1 LAPSCDSTG
10 GHGIQP
16 CPLFFR
22 SVLGLHSRIIYYE
35 DTMSPPLSLSSIA
48 LALACCAT
56 PALAVDGHYQT
67 KTPYAPQQDPAT
79 YAVPPAGFQPIFT
92 QLVARHG
99 SRGLTGM
106 KGDAALYAMWRQADA
121 QNALTPLGRALGPDI
136 LALMQANALLGYGV
150 AGIER
155 PGYGNLSQ
163 TGIAEHQQLAA
174 RLLARLPA
182 LFAQVGQ
189 DAVTAPRQLVTIHSG
204 VDRARDSARFFTQ
217 SLLEH
222 APALAPLL
230 YLPPAP
236 APYPQGRASVLQP
249 DGVNRFL
256 LYAHKLAPQTD
267 LVADRSNPHYATY
280 AASQAYQ
287 YYARTKQLH
296 ALMDA
301 PARLPAAGA
310 HARHVLE
317 RLFAHAF
324 LDQLERGAAS
334 YADTGNYT
342 FTSAD
347 GKLTRTMTGS
357 GKTVIRSLNA
367 AATTLYELYA
377 IAAGMR
383 HEVQADFNRYMP
395 AEDARYYAYIADH
408 EDFYQKGPATTA
420 SAGVT
425 WRFALAL
432 REDFFK
438 EVDALARGDLRHAAK
453 LRFTHAEM
461 LIPLASAMGLPG
473 AQTPLPASASYSYAG
488 NPWRGQNVSPLAA
501 NMQWDVYRNGEG
513 QLIVRLLYNEK
524 ETAFQASCDEARI
537 APGSVFYDYAQ
548 LKACYGHVAVP

>member
-1 LAPSCDSTG
+1 
-10 GHGIQP
+10 
-16 CPLFFR
+16 
-22 SVLGLHSRIIYYE
+22 
-35 DTMSPPLSLSSIA
+35 MPLSLPLSSVPLA
-48 LALACCAT
+48 LALYAS
-56 PALAVDGHYQT
+56 PALAVDGYYQT
-67 KTPYAPQQDPAT
+67 KTPYAPQQDQAT
-79 YAVPPAGFQPIFT
+79 YAAPPAGFQPIYT

-99 SRGLTGM
+99 ARGLTGM
-106 KGDAALYAMWRQADA
+106 KSDAALYAMWKQAAA
-121 QNALTPLGRALGPDI
+121 QDALTPLGRELGPDI

-163 TGIAEHQQLAA
+163 TGIEEHRQLAV
-174 RLLARLPA
+174 RMLARLPT

-189 DAVTAPRQLVTIHSG
+189 DAATAPRQLVTIHSG

-236 APYPQGRASVLQP
+236 APYPQGRAPVLQP

-267 LVADRSNPHYATY
+267 FVADRATTYFAAY

-287 YYARTKQLH
+287 HYIRTKRLDT
-296 ALMDA
+296 LMTP
-301 PARLPAAGA
+301 PARQPAAA
-310 HARHVLE
+310 KHARQVLE
-317 RLFAHAF
+317 RLFTPAF
-324 LDQLERGAAS
+324 LAQFNGGATS
-334 YADTGNYT
+334 YADTGSYT

-347 GKLTRTMTGS
+347 GKLTRTLKGS
-357 GKTVIRSLNA
+357 GKTAIRSVNA

-383 HEVQADFNRYMP
+383 HEVKADFSRYMP
-395 AEDARYYAYIADH
+395 ADDARYYASVADH
-408 EDFYQKGPATTA
+408 EDFYKKGPSTTD

-425 WRFALAL
+425 WRFAAAL
-432 REDFFK
+432 REDFFR
-438 EVDALARGDLRHAAK
+438 EVDALAAGDLRHAAK

-461 LIPLASAMGLPG
+461 IIPLASAMGL
-473 AQTPLPASASYSYAG
+473 QQVLPPSASYGYD
-488 NPWRGQNVSPLAA
+488 NHPWRGQTVSPLAA
-501 NMQWDVYRNGEG
+501 NMQWDVYRNGDG

-524 ETAFQASCDEARI
+524 ETPFQASCDSARI
-537 APGSVFYDYAQ
+537 APGSVFYDYTG
-548 LKACYGHVAVP
+548 LKACYDHVAAK

>member
-1 LAPSCDSTG
+1 M
-10 GHGIQP
+10 
-16 CPLFFR
+16 PLLF
-22 SVLGLHSRIIYYE
+22 
-35 DTMSPPLSLSSIA
+35 PLSSIA
-48 LALACCAT
+48 LALALHASPVLAT
-56 PALAVDGHYQT
+56 EGHYQT

-79 YAVPPAGFQPIFT
+79 YAAPPAGFQPIYT

-106 KGDAALYAMWRQADA
+106 KSDAALYAMWQQAAA
-121 QNALTPLGRALGPDI
+121 QDALTPLGRELGPDI
-136 LALMQANALLGYGV
+136 LALMKANALLGYGV
-150 AGIER
+150 AGIEK

-163 TGIAEHQQLAA
+163 TGIEEHRQLAV
-174 RLLARLPA
+174 RMLARLPA

-189 DAVTAPRQLVTIHSG
+189 DAATAPRQLVTIDSG

-236 APYPQGRASVLQP
+236 APYPQGRKAVPQA

-267 LVADRSNPHYATY
+267 LVADRASPYYATY

-287 YYARTKQLH
+287 YYERTKQLH
-296 ALMDA
+296 ALMAA
-301 PARLPAAGA
+301 PARLPAAAA

-317 RLFAHAF
+317 RLFAPAF

-334 YADTGNYT
+334 YADTGSYT

-347 GKLTRTMTGS
+347 GQLTRTMTGS

-367 AATTLYELYA
+367 AATKLYELYA
-377 IAAGMR
+377 ITAGMH
-383 HEVQADFNRYMP
+383 HEVPADFSRYMP

-408 EDFYQKGPATTA
+408 EDFYQKGPATTN
-420 SAGVT
+420 SPGVT

-432 REDFFK
+432 RDDFFK
-438 EVDALARGDLRHAAK
+438 EVDALASGDLRHAAK

-461 LIPLASAMGLPG
+461 IIPLASAMGLKE
-473 AQTPLPASASYSYAG
+473 ALAPLPASDSDSHAG
-488 NPWRGQNVSPLAA
+488 PRWRGQSISPLAA
-501 NMQWDVYRNGEG
+501 NMQWDVYRNGAG

-524 ETAFQASCDEARI
+524 ETPFQAACDGARI
-537 APGSVFYDYAQ
+537 APGSVFYDYAG
-548 LKACYGHVAVP
+548 LKACYGHVATP

>member
-1 LAPSCDSTG
+1 MPPS
-10 GHGIQP
+10 
-16 CPLFFR
+16 L
-22 SVLGLHSRIIYYE
+22 
-35 DTMSPPLSLSSIA
+35 PLSGIA
-48 LALACCAT
+48 LALALHASS
-56 PALAVDGHYQT
+56 ALAVDGHYQT

-79 YAVPPAGFQPIFT
+79 YAAPPAGFQPIFT

-121 QNALTPLGRALGPDI
+121 QDGLTPLGRELGPDI
-136 LALMQANALLGYGV
+136 LALMRANALLGYGV

-163 TGIAEHQQLAA
+163 TGIEEHRQLAV

-182 LFAQVGQ
+182 LFAQAGQ
-189 DAVTAPRQLVTIHSG
+189 DAATAPRQLVTIHSG

-230 YLPPAP
+230 TMPPAP
-236 APYPQGRASVLQP
+236 APYPQGRPPGVPPIRQP

-267 LVADRSNPHYATY
+267 LVTDRGDPYYATY
-280 AASQAYQ
+280 GASQAYQ
-287 YYARTKQLH
+287 RYLRTKGLH

-301 PARLPAAGA
+301 PARLPAAAA

-317 RLFAHAF
+317 RLFTPAF
-324 LDQLERGAAS
+324 LDQLDRGASS
-334 YADTGNYT
+334 YADTGSHT

-347 GKLTRTMTGS
+347 GKFTRTLTGS

-367 AATTLYELYA
+367 AATKLYELYA
-377 IAAGMR
+377 ISAGLR
-383 HEVQADFNRYMP
+383 HEVPADFSRYMP
-395 AEDARYYAYIADH
+395 ADDARYYASVADH
-408 EDFYQKGPATTA
+408 EDFYAKGPAATD

-432 REDFFK
+432 REDFFQ

-473 AQTPLPASASYSYAG
+473 AQTPLPATTPYSHAN
-488 NPWRGQNVSPLAA
+488 NPWRGAQVSPLAA
-501 NMQWDVYRNGEG
+501 NMQWDVYRNDAG

-524 ETAFQASCDEARI
+524 ETSFQAACEGARI
-537 APGSVFYDYAQ
+537 APGSVFYDYARLQ
-548 LKACYGHVAVP
+548 ACYGHVAAR

>member
-1 LAPSCDSTG
+1 M
-10 GHGIQP
+10 
-16 CPLFFR
+16 PL
-22 SVLGLHSRIIYYE
+22 LL
-35 DTMSPPLSLSSIA
+35 PLSSIA
-48 LALACCAT
+48 LALALYAS
-56 PALAVDGHYQT
+56 PVLAVEGHYQT

-79 YAVPPAGFQPIFT
+79 YAAPPAGFQPIYT

-106 KGDAALYAMWRQADA
+106 KSDAALYAMWQQAAA
-121 QNALTPLGRALGPDI
+121 QDALTPLGRELGPDI
-136 LALMQANALLGYGV
+136 LALMKANALLGYGV
-150 AGIER
+150 AGIEK

-163 TGIAEHQQLAA
+163 TGIEEHRQLAV
-174 RLLARLPA
+174 RMLARLPA

-189 DAVTAPRQLVTIHSG
+189 DAATAPRQLVTIDSG

-236 APYPQGRASVLQP
+236 APYPQGRKAVPQA

-256 LYAHKLAPQTD
+256 LYAHKLAPRTD
-267 LVADRSNPHYATY
+267 LVADRANPYYATY

-287 YYARTKQLH
+287 YYERTKQLH

-301 PARLPAAGA
+301 PARLPAAAA

-317 RLFAHAF
+317 RLFAPAF
-324 LDQLERGAAS
+324 LDQLERDAAS
-334 YADTGNYT
+334 YADTGSYT

-347 GKLTRTMTGS
+347 GQLTRTMTGS
-357 GKTVIRSLNA
+357 GKTAIRSLNA
-367 AATTLYELYA
+367 AATKLYELYA

-383 HEVQADFNRYMP
+383 HEVPADFSRYMP
-395 AEDARYYAYIADH
+395 AEDARYYADIADH
-408 EDFYQKGPATTA
+408 EDFYQKGPGSTT

-432 REDFFK
+432 RDDFFK
-438 EVDALARGDLRHAAK
+438 EVDALAKGDLRHAAK

-461 LIPLASAMGLPG
+461 IIPLASALGLKE
-473 AQTPLPASASYSYAG
+473 ALAPLPAPASDSHDG
-488 NPWRGQNVSPLAA
+488 PRWRGQSISPLAA
-501 NMQWDVYRNGEG
+501 NMQWDVYRNGTG

-524 ETAFQASCDEARI
+524 ETDFQAACDGARI
-537 APGSVFYDYAQ
+537 APGSVFYDYAG
-548 LKACYGHVAVP
+548 LKACYGHVAAK

>member
-1 LAPSCDSTG
+1 MP
-10 GHGIQP
+10 QP
-16 CPLFFR
+16 L
-22 SVLGLHSRIIYYE
+22 
-35 DTMSPPLSLSSIA
+35 PLSSML
-48 LALACCAT
+48 LALAACAS
-56 PALAVDGHYQT
+56 PALAVDGYYQS

-79 YAVPPAGFQPIFT
+79 YAAPPAGFQPIFT

-99 SRGLTGM
+99 ARGLTGM
-106 KGDAALYAMWRQADA
+106 KGDAALYAMWRQAAA
-121 QNALTPLGRALGPDI
+121 QDALTPLGRALGPDI
-136 LALMQANALLGYGV
+136 LALMKANALLGHGV

-163 TGIAEHQQLAA
+163 TGIDEHRQLAA

-189 DAVTAPRQLVTIHSG
+189 DAATAPRQLVTIHSG
-204 VDRARDSARFFTQ
+204 VERARDSARFFTQ

-230 YLPPAP
+230 ILPPAP
-236 APYPQGRASVLQP
+236 APYPQGRTPAPPP

-267 LVADRSNPHYATY
+267 WVADRADPHYATY

-287 YYARTKQLH
+287 RYERTKQLH

-301 PARLPAAGA
+301 PAREPEAAA

-317 RLFAHAF
+317 RLFTPAF
-324 LDQLERGAAS
+324 LGQFEDGRVS
-334 YADTGNYT
+334 YADTGSYT

-357 GKTVIRSLNA
+357 GKTVIRSRNA
-367 AATTLYELYA
+367 AATKLYELYA

-383 HEVQADFNRYMP
+383 HEVAADFSRYMP
-395 AEDARYYAYIADH
+395 AEDARYYAAVADH
-408 EDFYQKGPATTA
+408 EDFYQKGPATTE
-420 SAGVT
+420 SSGVT

-432 REDFFK
+432 REDFFN

-461 LIPLASAMGLPG
+461 IIPLASALGLQQALPPG
-473 AQTPLPASASYSYAG
+473 TSYNYTDS
-488 NPWRGQNVSPLAA
+488 PWRGQSVSPLAA
-501 NMQWDVYRNGEG
+501 NLQWDVYRNGQGE
-513 QLIVRLLYNEK
+513 LIVRLLYNER
-524 ETAFQASCDEARI
+524 ETPFQPACDGARI

-548 LKACYGHVAVP
+548 LKSCYGHVAAQ

>member
-1 LAPSCDSTG
+1 M
-10 GHGIQP
+10 
-16 CPLFFR
+16 PL
-22 SVLGLHSRIIYYE
+22 LL
-35 DTMSPPLSLSSIA
+35 PLSSIA
-48 LALACCAT
+48 LALALHAS
-56 PALAVDGHYQT
+56 PVLAIEGHYQT

-79 YAVPPAGFQPIFT
+79 YAAPPAGFQPIYT

-106 KGDAALYAMWRQADA
+106 KNDAALYAMWQQAAA
-121 QNALTPLGRALGPDI
+121 QDALTPLGRELGPDI
-136 LALMQANALLGYGV
+136 LVLMKANALLGYGV
-150 AGIER
+150 AGIEK

-163 TGIAEHQQLAA
+163 TGIEEHRQLAV
-174 RLLARLPA
+174 RMLARLPT

-189 DAVTAPRQLVTIHSG
+189 DAATAPRQLVTIDSG
-204 VDRARDSARFFTQ
+204 VDRARDSARFFTR

-230 YLPPAP
+230 YMPPAP
-236 APYPQGRASVLQP
+236 APYPQGRKAVPQA

-267 LVADRSNPHYATY
+267 LVADRASQYYATY

-287 YYARTKQLH
+287 YYERTKQLH

-301 PARLPAAGA
+301 PARLPAAAA

-317 RLFAHAF
+317 RLFAPAF

-334 YADTGNYT
+334 YADTGSYT

-347 GKLTRTMTGS
+347 GQLTRTMTGS

-367 AATTLYELYA
+367 AATKLYELYA

-383 HEVQADFNRYMP
+383 HEAPADFSRYMP

-408 EDFYQKGPATTA
+408 EDFYQKGPATTN
-420 SAGVT
+420 SPGVT

-432 REDFFK
+432 RDDFFK
-438 EVDALARGDLRHAAK
+438 EVDALASGDLRHAAK

-461 LIPLASAMGLPG
+461 IIPLASAMGLKE
-473 AQTPLPASASYSYAG
+473 ALAPLPASASDSHAG
-488 NPWRGQNVSPLAA
+488 PRWRGQSISPLAA
-501 NMQWDVYRNGEG
+501 NMQWDVYRNGAG

-524 ETAFQASCDEARI
+524 ETPFQAACDGARI
-537 APGSVFYDYAQ
+537 APGSVFYDYAA
-548 LKACYGHVAVP
+548 LKACYGHVATP

>member
-1 LAPSCDSTG
+1 MPPPFPFSSMLLALSLHAS
-10 GHGIQP
+10 
-16 CPLFFR
+16 
-22 SVLGLHSRIIYYE
+22 SVL
-35 DTMSPPLSLSSIA
+35 
-48 LALACCAT
+48 
-56 PALAVDGHYQT
+56 AVEGHYQT
-67 KTPYAPQQDPAT
+67 KTPYAPQQDTAT
-79 YAVPPAGFQPIFT
+79 YAAPPAGFQPIYT

-106 KGDAALYAMWRQADA
+106 KSDAALYAMWQQAAA
-121 QNALTPLGRALGPDI
+121 QDALTPLGRELGPDI
-136 LALMQANALLGYGV
+136 LALMRANALLGYGV
-150 AGIER
+150 AGIEK

-163 TGIAEHQQLAA
+163 TGIEEHRQLAV
-174 RLLARLPA
+174 RMLARLPA

-189 DAVTAPRQLVTIHSG
+189 DAATAPRQLVTIDSG

-230 YLPPAP
+230 YFPPAP
-236 APYPQGRASVLQP
+236 APYPQGRKPVLQP

-267 LVADRSNPHYATY
+267 LVADRDPPYYVTY

-287 YYARTKQLH
+287 YYERSKQLH

-301 PARLPAAGA
+301 PARLPAAAA
-310 HARHVLE
+310 HARHVLA
-317 RLFAHAF
+317 RLFAPAF

-334 YADTGNYT
+334 YADTGSYT
-342 FTSAD
+342 FTSTD

-367 AATTLYELYA
+367 AATKIYELYA

-383 HEVQADFNRYMP
+383 HEVSADFSRYMP

-408 EDFYQKGPATTA
+408 EDFYQKGPATTN
-420 SAGVT
+420 SPGVT

-432 REDFFK
+432 RDDFFK
-438 EVDALARGDLRHAAK
+438 EVDALASGDLGHAAK

-461 LIPLASAMGLPG
+461 IIPLASAMGLKE
-473 AQTPLPASASYSYAG
+473 ALAPLPASDSDSHDG
-488 NPWRGQNVSPLAA
+488 PRWRGQSISPLAA
-501 NMQWDVYRNGEG
+501 NMQWDVYRNGTG

-524 ETAFQASCDEARI
+524 ETDFQAACDGARI
-537 APGSVFYDYAQ
+537 APGSVFYDYAK
-548 LKACYGHVAVP
+548 LKTCYGYMAAR

>member
-1 LAPSCDSTG
+1 MPPPFPLSSMLLALSLHAS
-10 GHGIQP
+10 
-16 CPLFFR
+16 
-22 SVLGLHSRIIYYE
+22 SVL
-35 DTMSPPLSLSSIA
+35 
-48 LALACCAT
+48 
-56 PALAVDGHYQT
+56 AVEGHYQT
-67 KTPYAPQQDPAT
+67 KTPYAPQQDTAT
-79 YAVPPAGFQPIFT
+79 YAAAPAGFQPIYT

-99 SRGLTGM
+99 ARGLTGM
-106 KGDAALYAMWRQADA
+106 KSDAALYAMWQQAAA
-121 QNALTPLGRALGPDI
+121 QDALTPLGRELGPDI
-136 LALMQANALLGYGV
+136 LALMKASALLGYGV
-150 AGIER
+150 AGIEK

-163 TGIAEHQQLAA
+163 TGIEEHRQLAV
-174 RLLARLPA
+174 RMLARLPA

-189 DAVTAPRQLVTIHSG
+189 DAATAPRQLVTLDSG

-230 YLPPAP
+230 YFPPAP
-236 APYPQGRASVLQP
+236 APYPQGRKPVLQP

-267 LVADRSNPHYATY
+267 LVADRANPYYPTY

-287 YYARTKQLH
+287 YYERSKQLH

-301 PARLPAAGA
+301 PARLPAAAA
-310 HARHVLE
+310 HARHVLA
-317 RLFAHAF
+317 RLFAPAF

-334 YADTGNYT
+334 YADKGSYT

-367 AATTLYELYA
+367 AATKLYELYA

-383 HEVQADFNRYMP
+383 HEVPADFSRYMP

-408 EDFYQKGPATTA
+408 EDFYQKGPGTTT

-432 REDFFK
+432 RDDFFK
-438 EVDALARGDLRHAAK
+438 EVDALASGDLRHAAK

-461 LIPLASAMGLPG
+461 IIPLASTLSLKEAL
-473 AQTPLPASASYSYAG
+473 APLPASASDSHAG
-488 NPWRGQNVSPLAA
+488 PRWRGQSVSPLAA

-513 QLIVRLLYNEK
+513 HLIVRLLYNEK
-524 ETAFQASCDEARI
+524 ETDFQAACDGARI
-537 APGSVFYDYAQ
+537 APGSVFYDYTK
-548 LKACYGHVAVP
+548 LKTCYGYVAAR

>member
-1 LAPSCDSTG
+1 MP
-10 GHGIQP
+10 
-16 CPLFFR
+16 
-22 SVLGLHSRIIYYE
+22 
-35 DTMSPPLSLSSIA
+35 PPLPLPSML
-48 LALACCAT
+48 LALTICAA
-56 PALAVDGHYQT
+56 PAQAAEGHYQT

-79 YAVPPAGFQPIFT
+79 YAAPPAGFQPIFT

-99 SRGLTGM
+99 SRGLTSM
-106 KGDAALYAMWRQADA
+106 KNDAALYAMWQQAAA
-121 QNALTPLGRALGPDI
+121 QDALTPLGRELGPDI

-155 PGYGNLSQ
+155 PGYGNLSR
-163 TGIAEHQQLAA
+163 TGIEEHRQLAV
-174 RLLARLPA
+174 RMLARLPT

-189 DAVTAPRQLVTIHSG
+189 DAATAPRQLVTIHSG

-236 APYPQGRASVLQP
+236 APYPQGRKAVAQP

-267 LVADRSNPHYATY
+267 FVADPANPHYATY

-287 YYARTKQLH
+287 YYERTKQLH

-301 PARLPAAGA
+301 PARKPEAAA

-317 RLFAHAF
+317 RLFAPAF
-324 LDQLERGAAS
+324 LDQLERSGAS
-334 YADTGNYT
+334 YTDTGSYT

-347 GKLTRTMTGS
+347 GQLTRTMTGS
-357 GKTVIRSLNA
+357 GKTVIRSLHA
-367 AATTLYELYA
+367 AATKLYELYA

-383 HEVQADFNRYMP
+383 HEMPADFGRYMP
-395 AEDARYYAYIADH
+395 TEDARYYAYIADH
-408 EDFYQKGPATTA
+408 EDFYQKGPATTE
-420 SAGVT
+420 SSGVT

-432 REDFFK
+432 RDDFFK
-438 EVDALARGDLRHAAK
+438 EVDALAKGDLRHAAK

-461 LIPLASAMGLPG
+461 IIPLASAMGLQQ
-473 AQTPLPASASYSYAG
+473 ALAPLPVSASDSYQSDQ
-488 NPWRGQNVSPLAA
+488 WRGQNVSPLAA
-501 NMQWDVYRNGEG
+501 NMQWDVYRNSAG

-524 ETAFQASCDEARI
+524 ETSFQPACDGARI
-537 APGSVFYDYAQ
+537 APDSIFYDYAK
-548 LKACYGHVAVP
+548 LKSCYGHVAAP

>member
-1 LAPSCDSTG
+1 
-10 GHGIQP
+10 
-16 CPLFFR
+16 
-22 SVLGLHSRIIYYE
+22 
-35 DTMSPPLSLSSIA
+35 MPLSLPLSSVPLA
-48 LALACCAT
+48 LALYAS
-56 PALAVDGHYQT
+56 PALAVDGYYQT
-67 KTPYAPQQDPAT
+67 KTPYAPQQDQAT
-79 YAVPPAGFQPIFT
+79 YAAPPAGFQPIYT

-99 SRGLTGM
+99 ARGLTGM
-106 KGDAALYAMWRQADA
+106 KGDAALYAMWKQAAA
-121 QNALTPLGRALGPDI
+121 QDALTPLGRELGPDI

-150 AGIER
+150 TGIER

-163 TGIAEHQQLAA
+163 TGIEEHRQLAV
-174 RLLARLPA
+174 RMLARLPT

-189 DAVTAPRQLVTIHSG
+189 DAATAPRQLVTIHSG

-236 APYPQGRASVLQP
+236 APYPQGRAPVLQP

-267 LVADRSNPHYATY
+267 FVADRATTYFAAY

-287 YYARTKQLH
+287 HYIRTKRLDT
-296 ALMDA
+296 LMTP
-301 PARLPAAGA
+301 PARQPAAA
-310 HARHVLE
+310 KHARQVLE
-317 RLFAHAF
+317 RLFTPAF
-324 LDQLERGAAS
+324 LAQFNGGATS
-334 YADTGNYT
+334 YADTGSYT

-347 GKLTRTMTGS
+347 GKLTRTLKGS
-357 GKTVIRSLNA
+357 GKTAIRSVNA

-383 HEVQADFNRYMP
+383 HEVKADFSRYMP
-395 AEDARYYAYIADH
+395 ADDARYYASVADH
-408 EDFYQKGPATTA
+408 EDFYKKGPSTTD

-438 EVDALARGDLRHAAK
+438 EVDALAAGDLRHAAK

-461 LIPLASAMGLPG
+461 IIPLASAMGL
-473 AQTPLPASASYSYAG
+473 QQPLPASASYSYD
-488 NPWRGQNVSPLAA
+488 NHPWRGQTVSPLAA
-501 NMQWDVYRNGEG
+501 NMQWDVYRNGDG

-524 ETAFQASCDEARI
+524 ETPFQASCDSARI
-537 APGSVFYDYAQ
+537 APGSVFYDYTG
-548 LKACYGHVAVP
+548 LKACYDHVAAK

>member
-1 LAPSCDSTG
+1 MPPS
-10 GHGIQP
+10 
-16 CPLFFR
+16 
-22 SVLGLHSRIIYYE
+22 
-35 DTMSPPLSLSSIA
+35 LSLASIPLA
-48 LALACCAT
+48 LALATGAG
-56 PALAVDGHYQT
+56 PALAVEGHYQT
-67 KTPYAPQQDPAT
+67 KTPYVPQQDPAT
-79 YAVPPAGFQPIFT
+79 YAAPPAGFLPIYT

-106 KGDAALYAMWRQADA
+106 KNDAALYAMWQQAAA
-121 QNALTPLGRALGPDI
+121 QDALTPLGRELGPDI
-136 LALMQANALLGYGV
+136 LALMKANALLGYGV

-163 TGIAEHQQLAA
+163 TGIDEHRQLAV
-174 RLLARLPA
+174 RMLARLPA

-189 DAVTAPRQLVTIHSG
+189 DAATAPRQLVTIHSG

-222 APALAPLL
+222 APALAPLI

-236 APYPQGRASVLQP
+236 APYPQGRKPAVQPISQP

-267 LVADRSNPHYATY
+267 RVTDPANPYYATY

-287 YYARTKQLH
+287 YYERTKQLD
-296 ALMDA
+296 ALMGA
-301 PARLPAAGA
+301 PARLPAATA

-317 RLFAHAF
+317 RLFSPAF
-324 LDQLERGAAS
+324 LDQFEGGRAS
-334 YADTGNYT
+334 YADTGSYT

-367 AATTLYELYA
+367 AATKLYELYA

-383 HEVQADFNRYMP
+383 HEVPADFSRYMP
-395 AEDARYYAYIADH
+395 AEDARYYAYVADH
-408 EDFYQKGPATTA
+408 EDFYQKGPATTE
-420 SAGVT
+420 SRGVT

-432 REDFFK
+432 RDDFFN
-438 EVDALARGDLRHAAK
+438 EVDALARGDVRHAAK

-461 LIPLASAMGLPG
+461 IIPLASAMGLQQ
-473 AQTPLPASASYSYAG
+473 ALAPLPASLSYSDEN
-488 NPWRGQNVSPLAA
+488 NPWRGQSISPLAA
-501 NMQWDVYRNGEG
+501 NMQWDVYRNDTG

-524 ETAFQASCDEARI
+524 ETDFQAACDGARI
-537 APGSVFYDYAQ
+537 APGSVFYDYAK
-548 LKACYGHVAVP
+548 LKTCYGHMAAR

>member
-1 LAPSCDSTG
+1 MP
-10 GHGIQP
+10 P
-16 CPLFFR
+16 PF
-22 SVLGLHSRIIYYE
+22 
-35 DTMSPPLSLSSIA
+35 PLSSML
-48 LALACCAT
+48 LALSLHAS
-56 PALAVDGHYQT
+56 PVLAVEGHYQT

-79 YAVPPAGFQPIFT
+79 YAAPPAGFQPIYT

-99 SRGLTGM
+99 ARGLTGM
-106 KGDAALYAMWRQADA
+106 KSDAALYAMWRQAAA
-121 QNALTPLGRALGPDI
+121 QDALTPLGRELGPDI
-136 LALMQANALLGYGV
+136 LALMKANALLGHGV
-150 AGIER
+150 AGIEK

-163 TGIAEHQQLAA
+163 TGIEEHRQLAV
-174 RLLARLPA
+174 RMLARLPA

-189 DAVTAPRQLVTIHSG
+189 DAATAPRQLVTIHSG

-236 APYPQGRASVLQP
+236 APSPQGRQAVAQA

-256 LYAHKLAPQTD
+256 LYAHKLAPRTD
-267 LVADRSNPHYATY
+267 LVADRDHPYYATY
-280 AASQAYQ
+280 VASQAYQ
-287 YYARTKQLH
+287 YYERSKQLH

-301 PARLPAAGA
+301 PARLPEAAA

-317 RLFAHAF
+317 RLFAPAF

-334 YADTGNYT
+334 YADTGSYT

-347 GKLTRTMTGS
+347 GQLTRTMTGG

-367 AATTLYELYA
+367 AATKLYELYA

-383 HEVQADFNRYMP
+383 HEVAADFSRYMP

-408 EDFYQKGPATTA
+408 EDFYQKGPGTTA

-432 REDFFK
+432 REDFFN
-438 EVDALARGDLRHAAK
+438 EVDALASGDVRHAAK

-461 LIPLASAMGLPG
+461 IIPLASSLGLKE
-473 AQTPLPASASYSYAG
+473 ALAALPASDSDSQAG
-488 NPWRGQNVSPLAA
+488 LRWHGQAVSPLAA
-501 NMQWDVYRNGEG
+501 NMQWDVYRNDAG

-524 ETAFQASCDEARI
+524 ETDFQARCDGARI
-537 APGSVFYDYAQ
+537 APGSVFYDYAK
-548 LKACYGHVAVP
+548 LKTCYGHVAARQAPPPG

>member
-1 LAPSCDSTG
+1 ML
-10 GHGIQP
+10 
-16 CPLFFR
+16 
-22 SVLGLHSRIIYYE
+22 
-35 DTMSPPLSLSSIA
+35 
-48 LALACCAT
+48 LALAACAS
-56 PALAVDGHYQT
+56 PALAIDGHYQT

-79 YAVPPAGFQPIFT
+79 YAAPPAGFQPIFT

-99 SRGLTGM
+99 ARGLTRM
-106 KGDAALYAMWRQADA
+106 KGDAALYTMWQQAAA
-121 QNALTPLGRALGPDI
+121 QDALTPLGRELGPDI
-136 LALMQANALLGYGV
+136 LALMRANALLGYGV
-150 AGIER
+150 VGIET

-163 TGIAEHQQLAA
+163 TGIEEHRQLAA

-222 APALAPLL
+222 APAVQPI
-230 YLPPAP
+230 
-236 APYPQGRASVLQP
+236 LQA

-267 LVADRSNPHYATY
+267 RVTDPAHPYYATY
-280 AASQAYQ
+280 HASQAYQ
-287 YYARTKQLH
+287 RYIRTKGLH
-296 ALMDA
+296 ALMDS
-301 PARLPAAGA
+301 PARLPAAAA

-317 RLFAHAF
+317 RLFAPAF
-324 LDQLERGAAS
+324 LDQLERGGAS

-342 FTSAD
+342 FTSDD

-367 AATTLYELYA
+367 AATQLYALYA

-383 HEVQADFNRYMP
+383 HEVPADFSRYMP
-395 AEDARYYAYIADH
+395 AEDARYYAAVADH
-408 EDFYQKGPATTA
+408 EDFYEKGPATTE

-432 REDFFK
+432 RDDFFK
-438 EVDALARGDLRHAAK
+438 EVDALAKGDLRHAAK

-461 LIPLASAMGLPG
+461 IIPLASAMGL
-473 AQTPLPASASYSYAG
+473 QQPLPASASYSYD
-488 NPWRGQNVSPLAA
+488 NHPWRGQTVAPLAA
-501 NMQWDVYRNGEG
+501 NMQWDVYRNGDG
-513 QLIVRLLYNEK
+513 QLIVRLLHNEK
-524 ETAFQASCDEARI
+524 ETPFQPSCDSARI
-537 APGSVFYDYAQ
+537 APGSVFYDYTG
-548 LKACYGHVAVP
+548 LKACYGHVAAQ

>member
-1 LAPSCDSTG
+1 M
-10 GHGIQP
+10 
-16 CPLFFR
+16 PLLF
-22 SVLGLHSRIIYYE
+22 
-35 DTMSPPLSLSSIA
+35 PLSSIA
-48 LALACCAT
+48 LALALHAS
-56 PALAVDGHYQT
+56 PVLAVEGHYQT

-79 YAVPPAGFQPIFT
+79 YAAPPAGFQPIYT

-99 SRGLTGM
+99 SRGLTCM
-106 KGDAALYAMWRQADA
+106 KSDAALYAMWQQAAA
-121 QNALTPLGRALGPDI
+121 QDALTPLGRELGPDI
-136 LALMQANALLGYGV
+136 LALMKANALLGYGV
-150 AGIER
+150 AGIEK

-163 TGIAEHQQLAA
+163 TGIEEHRQLAV
-174 RLLARLPA
+174 RMLARLPA

-189 DAVTAPRQLVTIHSG
+189 DAATAPRQLVTIDSG

-236 APYPQGRASVLQP
+236 APYPQGRKAVPQA

-267 LVADRSNPHYATY
+267 LVADRANPYYATY

-287 YYARTKQLH
+287 YYERTKQLH

-301 PARLPAAGA
+301 PARLPAAAA

-317 RLFAHAF
+317 RLFSPAF
-324 LDQLERGAAS
+324 LAQFEGGRAS
-334 YADTGNYT
+334 YADTGSYT

-347 GKLTRTMTGS
+347 GQLTRTMTGS

-367 AATTLYELYA
+367 AATKLYELYA

-383 HEVQADFNRYMP
+383 HEAPADFSRYMP

-408 EDFYQKGPATTA
+408 EDFYQKGPATTN
-420 SAGVT
+420 SPGVT

-432 REDFFK
+432 RDDFFK
-438 EVDALARGDLRHAAK
+438 EVDALASGDLRHAAK

-461 LIPLASAMGLPG
+461 IIPLASAMGLKE
-473 AQTPLPASASYSYAG
+473 ALAPLPASASDSHAG
-488 NPWRGQNVSPLAA
+488 PRWRGQSISPLAA
-501 NMQWDVYRNGEG
+501 NMQWDVYRNGAG

-524 ETAFQASCDEARI
+524 ETDFQAACDGARI
-537 APGSVFYDYAQ
+537 APGSVFYDYAG
-548 LKACYGHVAVP
+548 LKACYGHVATP

>member
-1 LAPSCDSTG
+1 MPPSLPLAS
-10 GHGIQP
+10 I
-16 CPLFFR
+16 PL
-22 SVLGLHSRIIYYE
+22 
-35 DTMSPPLSLSSIA
+35 A
-48 LALACCAT
+48 LALAICAGPT
-56 PALAVDGHYQT
+56 LAVEGHYQT

-79 YAVPPAGFQPIFT
+79 YAAPPAGFQPIFT

-99 SRGLTGM
+99 SRGLTSM
-106 KGDAALYAMWRQADA
+106 KNDAALYAMWQQAAA
-121 QNALTPLGRALGPDI
+121 QDALTPLGRELGPDI
-136 LALMQANALLGYGV
+136 LALMKANALLGYGV
-150 AGIER
+150 GGIER

-163 TGIAEHQQLAA
+163 TGIDEHRQLAV
-174 RLLARLPA
+174 RMLARLPA

-189 DAVTAPRQLVTIHSG
+189 DAATAPRQLLTIHSG

-222 APALAPLL
+222 APALTPLL

-236 APYPQGRASVLQP
+236 APYPQGRKPGVQPILQP

-267 LVADRSNPHYATY
+267 LVSDPANPYYATY
-280 AASQAYQ
+280 GASQAYQ
-287 YYARTKQLH
+287 RYEKTKQLH

-301 PARLPAAGA
+301 PARLPEAAA

-317 RLFAHAF
+317 RLFAPAF
-324 LDQLERGAAS
+324 LDQFEGGRAS
-334 YADTGNYT
+334 YADTGSYT

-367 AATTLYELYA
+367 AATKLYELYA

-383 HEVQADFNRYMP
+383 HEVPADFSRYMP
-395 AEDARYYAYIADH
+395 VEDARYYAYVADY
-408 EDFYQKGPATTA
+408 EDFYQKGPATTE
-420 SAGVT
+420 SGGVT

-438 EVDALARGDLRHAAK
+438 EVDALASGDLRHAAK

-461 LIPLASAMGLPG
+461 LIPLASAMGLKQVLAPV
-473 AQTPLPASASYSYAG
+473 PASASYSYET
-488 NPWRGQNVSPLAA
+488 NPWRGQSVSPLAA

-513 QLIVRLLYNEK
+513 RLIVRLLYNEK
-524 ETAFQASCDEARI
+524 ETDFQASCDGARI
-537 APGSVFYDYAQ
+537 APGSVFYDYAK
-548 LKACYGHVAVP
+548 LKTCYGHVAAR

>member
-1 LAPSCDSTG
+1 MPPPFPFSSMLLALSLHAS
-10 GHGIQP
+10 
-16 CPLFFR
+16 
-22 SVLGLHSRIIYYE
+22 SVL
-35 DTMSPPLSLSSIA
+35 
-48 LALACCAT
+48 
-56 PALAVDGHYQT
+56 AVEGHYQT
-67 KTPYAPQQDPAT
+67 KTPYAPQQDTAT
-79 YAVPPAGFQPIFT
+79 YAAPPADFQPIYT

-106 KGDAALYAMWRQADA
+106 KSDAALYAMWQQAAA
-121 QNALTPLGRALGPDI
+121 QDALTPLGRELGPDI
-136 LALMQANALLGYGV
+136 LALMKANALLGYGV
-150 AGIER
+150 AGIEK

-163 TGIAEHQQLAA
+163 TGIEEHRQLAV
-174 RLLARLPA
+174 RMLARLPS

-189 DAVTAPRQLVTIHSG
+189 DAATAPRQLVTLDSG

-217 SLLEH
+217 SLLDH

-230 YLPPAP
+230 YFPPAP
-236 APYPQGRASVLQP
+236 APYPQGRKPVLQA

-256 LYAHKLAPQTD
+256 LYAHKLTPQTD
-267 LVADRSNPHYATY
+267 LVADRDHPYYVTY

-287 YYARTKQLH
+287 YYERTKQLH

-301 PARLPAAGA
+301 PARLPAAAA
-310 HARHVLE
+310 HARHVLA
-317 RLFAHAF
+317 RLFAPAF

-334 YADTGNYT
+334 YADTGSYT

-347 GKLTRTMTGS
+347 GQLMRTLTGS

-367 AATTLYELYA
+367 AATKIYELYA

-383 HEVQADFNRYMP
+383 HEVPADFSRYMP

-408 EDFYQKGPATTA
+408 EDFYQKGPGTTT

-432 REDFFK
+432 RDDFFK
-438 EVDALARGDLRHAAK
+438 EVDALASGNLRHAAK

-461 LIPLASAMGLPG
+461 IIPLASAMGLKE
-473 AQTPLPASASYSYAG
+473 ALAPLPASASDSHDG
-488 NPWRGQNVSPLAA
+488 PRWRGQSVSPLAA
-501 NMQWDVYRNGEG
+501 NMQWDVYRNGAG

-524 ETAFQASCDEARI
+524 ETDFQAACDDARI
-537 APGSVFYDYAQ
+537 APGSVFYDYTK
-548 LKACYGHVAVP
+548 LKTCYGYVAAR

>member
-1 LAPSCDSTG
+1 MPS
-10 GHGIQP
+10 
-16 CPLFFR
+16 
-22 SVLGLHSRIIYYE
+22 
-35 DTMSPPLSLSSIA
+35 PLSLSCMPLA
-48 LALACCAT
+48 LALAMHAA
-56 PALAVDGHYQT
+56 PALALDGHYQT

-79 YAVPPAGFQPIFT
+79 YAAPPAGFQPIYT

-106 KGDAALYAMWRQADA
+106 KSDAALYAMWQQAAA
-121 QNALTPLGRALGPDI
+121 QDALTPLGRELGPDI
-136 LALMQANALLGYGV
+136 LALMKANALLGYGV

-163 TGIAEHQQLAA
+163 TGIDEHRQLAA
-174 RLLARLPA
+174 RMLARLPA

-189 DAVTAPRQLVTIHSG
+189 DAATAPRQLVTINSG
-204 VDRARDSARFFTQ
+204 VDRARDSSRFFTQ

-230 YLPPAP
+230 TLPPAP
-236 APYPQGRASVLQP
+236 APYPQGRKAVAQP

-267 LVADRSNPHYATY
+267 LVTDPADPHYATY

-287 YYARTKQLH
+287 YYERTKQLH
-296 ALMDA
+296 TLMDA
-301 PARLPAAGA
+301 PARLPAAAA

-317 RLFAHAF
+317 RLFAPSF
-324 LDQLERGAAS
+324 LDQFEGGHAS
-334 YADTGNYT
+334 YADTGSYT

-357 GKTVIRSLNA
+357 GKTAIRSLNA
-367 AATTLYELYA
+367 AATKLYELYA

-383 HEVQADFNRYMP
+383 HEVPADFSRYMP
-395 AEDARYYAYIADH
+395 VDDARYYASVADH
-408 EDFYQKGPATTA
+408 EDFYQKGPATTE
-420 SAGVT
+420 SSGVT

-432 REDFFK
+432 REDFFN

-461 LIPLASAMGLPG
+461 IIPLASAMGLKQVL
-473 AQTPLPASASYSYAG
+473 APLPASASYSYAD
-488 NPWRGQNVSPLAA
+488 NPWRGAVVSPLAA

-513 QLIVRLLYNEK
+513 RLIVRLLYNEK
-524 ETAFQASCDEARI
+524 ETDFQAACDGARI
-537 APGSVFYDYAQ
+537 APGSVFYDYGK
-548 LKACYGHVAVP
+548 LKSCYGHVAAR

>member
-1 LAPSCDSTG
+1 
-10 GHGIQP
+10 
-16 CPLFFR
+16 
-22 SVLGLHSRIIYYE
+22 
-35 DTMSPPLSLSSIA
+35 MSPSRPLSSIL
-48 LALACCAT
+48 LALATCAS
-56 PALAVDGHYQT
+56 PALAFDGYYQT

-79 YAVPPAGFQPIFT
+79 CAAPPTGFQPIYT
-92 QLVARHG
+92 QMVARHG

-106 KGDAALYAMWRQADA
+106 KSDAALYAMWQQAAA
-121 QNALTPLGRALGPDI
+121 QDALTPLGRELGPDI
-136 LALMQANALLGYGV
+136 LALMKANALLGYGV

-163 TGIAEHQQLAA
+163 TGIEEHRQLAV
-174 RLLARLPA
+174 RLLARLPT

-189 DAVTAPRQLVTIHSG
+189 DAATAPRQLVTIHSG

-236 APYPQGRASVLQP
+236 APYPQGRAPVLQP

-267 LVADRSNPHYATY
+267 FVADRANPHYATY

-287 YYARTKQLH
+287 RYERTKQLH

-301 PARLPAAGA
+301 PARQPEAAA

-317 RLFAHAF
+317 RLFTPAF
-324 LDQLERGAAS
+324 LAQFNGGTTN
-334 YADTGNYT
+334 YADTGSYT

-367 AATTLYELYA
+367 AATKLYELYA

-383 HEVQADFNRYMP
+383 HEVPADFSRYMP
-395 AEDARYYAYIADH
+395 AEDARYYAYVADH

-438 EVDALARGDLRHAAK
+438 EVDALAKGDLRHAAK

-461 LIPLASAMGLPG
+461 IIPLASAMGLKQVL
-473 AQTPLPASASYSYAG
+473 APLPASASYSYQT
-488 NPWRGQNVSPLAA
+488 NPWRGQDVSPLAA

-524 ETAFQASCDEARI
+524 ETDFQAACDGARI
-537 APGSVFYDYAQ
+537 APGSVFYDYTG
-548 LKACYGHVAVP
+548 LKACYGHAAAQ